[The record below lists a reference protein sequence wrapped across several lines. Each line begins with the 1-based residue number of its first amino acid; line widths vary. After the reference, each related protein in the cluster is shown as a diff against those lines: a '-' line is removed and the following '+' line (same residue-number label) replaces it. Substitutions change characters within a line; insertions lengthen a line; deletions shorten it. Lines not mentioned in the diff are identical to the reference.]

1 MMEIVLVIILAAGG
15 YYFYKRSRAVSP
27 SSGSREWMRDFVV
40 YHVAAL
46 FQSALPG
53 KLPDE
58 VVALIRGEASR
69 SDEVQLLGSMQ
80 NYTAYKFKTRSSI
93 ADLPAVREDA
103 RQFLRAEL
111 DTMNSTSALRRFIRR
126 MHKLDTGNDIA
137 EAELAQQFEEI
148 RSNIK
153 ADDDKARAISA
164 MMLRD
169 SIEEFF
175 ERKHG
180 KPIRSFLEDMVA
192 DDGV

>member
-1 MMEIVLVIILAAGG
+1 MEIVLPIILAAGG
-15 YYFYKRSRAVSP
+15 YYFYKRSRAIS
-27 SSGSREWMRDFVV
+27 SRSGSREWVRDFVV

-46 FQSALPG
+46 FQSASPG

-58 VVALIRGEASR
+58 VVALIKGEASGAG
-69 SDEVQLLGSMQ
+69 EVQLLGSMQ
-80 NYTAYKFKTRSSI
+80 NYTVYRFKTRSSI

-111 DTMNSTSALRRFIRR
+111 DTLNSTNALRRFIRR
-126 MHKLDTGNDIA
+126 MHKLDTGSDIA
-137 EAELAQQFEEI
+137 EADLALQFEEI
-148 RSNIK
+148 SSDIK
-153 ADDDKARAISA
+153 ADDDKARAIRA

-169 SIEEFF
+169 WIEEFF

-192 DDGV
+192 AGV

>member
-1 MMEIVLVIILAAGG
+1 MEIVLLIILAAGG
-15 YYFYKRSRAVSP
+15 YYFYKRSRAVGSRT
-27 SSGSREWMRDFVV
+27 GSREWVRDFVV

-58 VVALIRGEASR
+58 IVALIRGEASR
-69 SDEVQLLGSMQ
+69 HDEFQLLGSMQ
-80 NYTAYKFKTRSSI
+80 NYTAYRFKIQSAI

-103 RQFLRAEL
+103 RQVLRAEL
-111 DTMNSTSALRRFIRR
+111 DTLNSTNALRRFIRR
-126 MHKLDTGNDIA
+126 MHKLDTGSDIA

-148 RSNIK
+148 SSDIK
-153 ADDDKARAISA
+153 ADDDKARAIRA

-175 ERKHG
+175 ERNHG

-192 DDGV
+192 AGV